1 MTEARPTVALPP
13 ELESL
18 LDKYDRPGPRYTSY
32 PTAPAWRDFG
42 PDEARAALHRYAE
55 ADDRGEAPP
64 LSLYVHV
71 PFCEERCLYCGCNVV
86 IAPQDKVS
94 APYMEVLDK
103 EISLQAAELGRRR
116 RVTWLHLGGGTPTYL
131 QPSQLEQLVQWLRAR
146 FDFVEDAEISIEVD
160 PVVTTEEHLRSLR
173 RAGFNR
179 ISMGVQDL
187 DPRVQE
193 AVQRV
198 QPAELTH
205 RFYALCRELGFAS
218 VNMDLVY
225 GLPYQ
230 TVESFARTVD
240 TLVEWGPD
248 RVAVFN
254 YAHVPW
260 IKPHQKLLPEHAL
273 PGPREKLAIFLE
285 TKRRFEAG
293 GFEAIGLD
301 HFAKPDDELAVARRE
316 ERLRRNFMGYTTQ
329 PETESLAFGVTGI
342 SEIGGAYV
350 QNLSRLSQY
359 QRAVLE
365 GTLPAHRGLS
375 MSEDDRLRNDVIMD
389 LMCNLVIDKRA
400 IEARHGI
407 DFDTTFAEALEGL
420 REMEADGLVALR
432 EDRIEVT
439 DRGQLLVR
447 NAAMHFDAYLEPPG
461 SSDKPLFSRT
471 V

>member
-1 MTEARPTVALPP
+1 MNQRTAILPAD
-13 ELESL
+13 LDAL

-32 PTAPAWRDFG
+32 PTAPAWREFT
-42 PDEARAALHRYAE
+42 PEEARAALHRYAD

-86 IAPQDKVS
+86 IAPEDKVS
-94 APYMEVLDK
+94 APYMEVLEK
-103 EISLQAAELGRRR
+103 EIALQAAELGRKR

-131 QPSQLEQLVQWLRAR
+131 KPEQLERMMGWLTEK
-146 FDFVEDAEISIEVD
+146 FDFLDGAEISIEVD
-160 PVVTTEEHLRSLR
+160 PVVTTDEHLRMLR
-173 RAGFNR
+173 KLGFNR

-187 DPRVQE
+187 DPKVQE

-198 QPAELTH
+198 QPAELTY
-205 RFYALCRELGFAS
+205 RFYQMCRELGFSS

-230 TVESFARTVD
+230 TVESFSRTVEKF
-240 TLVEWGPD
+240 VEWGPD

-260 IKPHQKLLPEHAL
+260 IKPHQKKMPEEAL

-285 TKRRFEAG
+285 TTRLFKEG

-301 HFAKPDDELAVARRE
+301 HFAKPDDELAIARRE

-329 PETESLAFGVTGI
+329 PDTESLAFGVTSI

-350 QNLSRLSQY
+350 QNLTRLSEY
-359 QRAVLE
+359 QRTVTA
-365 GTLPAHRGLS
+365 GTLPAHRGLV
-375 MSEDDRLRNDVIMD
+375 MSADDLLRNDVIMD

-400 IEARHGI
+400 VEARHGV
-407 DFDTTFAEALEGL
+407 DFDATFADALAGL
-420 REMEADGLVALR
+420 AKMEADGLIALS
-432 EDRIEVT
+432 EDRVQVT
-439 DRGQLLVR
+439 ERGQLLVR
-447 NAAMHFDAYLEPPG
+447 NAAMEFDAYLDPPG
-461 SSDKPLFSRT
+461 TSDKPLFSRT